1 MRRNILLVIGAIVA
15 LMLIANS
22 AKRLMSFR
30 TTSRKVEE
38 AQVQLDK
45 LKAENTNLQKQLDYT
60 KSGEF
65 KEKEI
70 RDKLGLAKPGET
82 VVILPKEYDQRPTTN
97 DEGQGESVPN
107 YKKWWNRFFA
117 S

>member
-65 KEKEI
+65 KEREI
-70 RDKLGLAKPGET
+70 RDKLGLTKPGET
-82 VVILPKEYDQRPTTN
+82 VVILPKENRDQLPETS
-97 DEGQGESVPN
+97 DLAIVPN
-107 YKKWWNRFFA
+107 YIKWWNRFFA